1 MASQAK
7 GGFSTEGTQYAT
19 DSSYYLLD
27 TVPGSG
33 SVIEGPVTVTNNL
46 TVTGSETVQGSLGV
60 AGNITAPG
68 LFAPPAAAAPLALV
82 GSTTFTGGVKI
93 SVPFGATGQVSVE
106 GGGSNF
112 LGLPA
117 NGNINLITGSVP
129 GTVADRITISNAGVG
144 TLTQLN
150 GIDISGGLVTLNGG
164 QGGTGNVRIINEGN
178 GGLSLSNSGASGLS
192 ITNASSGFTD
202 LNIVNTNP
210 TGQVYLTNAT
220 SGVYITSGPA
230 ANVNV
235 RIGPSAATGGGV
247 SLTNGLA
254 CTGSFSAPVPIG
266 AAYVM
271 TTNKGFFST
280 DQAIC
285 VVFFPQFLGVGTAY
299 QGIALISGIDGQAFS
314 PVSVSQNGVS
324 ATFAFLPG
332 GNNFFKIVVV

>member
-106 GGGSNF
+106 GGGANF

-117 NGNINLITGSVP
+117 NGNINLITSAVP

-164 QGGTGNVRIINEGN
+164 QGGSGKVDIINEGN
-178 GGLSLSNSGASGLS
+178 QGLNLINSAGALSVLNYGTGVLQFINTTPNQALNIINQVGPISISGSSNPLNGISIGSPDSANGVWLRSGLS
-192 ITNASSGFTD
+192 CDGSYAAPTTITTGAYGMSTNKAFFQTNQPINLISLPGALSSGSRGVV
-202 LNIVNTNP
+202 LVQ
-210 TGQVYLTNAT
+210 GQSSRQFAPLTNT
-220 SGVYITSGPA
+220 CDGNI
-230 ANVNV
+230 
-235 RIGPSAATGGGV
+235 I
-247 SLTNGLA
+247 SLTF
-254 CTGSFSAPVPIG
+254 TPGSG
-266 AAYVM
+266 
-271 TTNKGFFST
+271 THFFT
-280 DQAIC
+280 
-285 VVFFPQFLGVGTAY
+285 VV
-299 QGIALISGIDGQAFS
+299 AF
-314 PVSVSQNGVS
+314 
-324 ATFAFLPG
+324 
-332 GNNFFKIVVV
+332 